1 MITSEKLVGSE
12 NYLSWSASVE
22 LWFMGQGYEDHL
34 VTQEADIP
42 EVDRVQWRK
51 IDAQLCS
58 VLWQSVDPR
67 ILLHLQAYKT
77 CFKFWT
83 QAKGL
88 YTNDIQ
94 RLYKVASAIVH
105 LSQQDLDLSTYI
117 GQIASL
123 KEEFLTV
130 MPLTPDVGAQQT
142 QLDKF
147 FMVLTLI
154 GLRPDL
160 EPIRD
165 QILGSSSVPSLD
177 DVFARL
183 LRISSTQTLPSD
195 STSDSSVL
203 VSQTTSRG
211 GRSGTRGRGQR
222 PHCTYCNKLGHT
234 RDRCYQLHGRPPR
247 TAHMAQSSDSPLPQ
261 PPSSS
266 ASQTSQASIASVA
279 QPGNA
284 SACLTHTSSLGPWIL
299 DSGASDHLS
308 GNKDL
313 FSSIT
318 TTSDLPTVTLANG
331 SQTVAKGI
339 GLALPLPSLPLTSV
353 LYTPECPFNLIS
365 ISKIT
370 RTLNCSITFSDK
382 FVTLQDRST
391 GKTIGIGRESQGLYH
406 LTSDSSPA
414 VCISTDAPL
423 LIHNRLGHPSLSK
436 FQKMVPRFSTLSSLP
451 CESCQLGKHTRVSFP
466 KRLNNRAKSPF
477 ELVHTD
483 VWGPCRTA
491 STLGFQYFVTF
502 IDDYSRC
509 TWLFLMK
516 NRAELFSIFQ
526 KFYTEIQTQFN
537 ISIRVLR
544 SDNAREYFSAQF
556 TSFMSHHGILH
567 QSSCAHTP
575 QQNGVAE
582 RKNRH
587 LVETARTLLLHSN
600 VPFRFWGDAVLTACY
615 LINRMPSSVLH
626 DQIPHSLLFP
636 DQPLYFLPP
645 RVFGCTCFVHILTPG
660 QDKLSAKAMKCLF
673 LGYSRLQK
681 GYRCYSLETHRY
693 FISADVTFF
702 EDSPFFSTT
711 SESLPVSEVLPI
723 PIVSPPDAMPPRPL
737 QVYHRRPRVVAP
749 LPFPEAPADSLPIPS
764 ASPAPAL
771 PSPNDLP
778 IAVRKGTRST
788 RNPHPIYNFL
798 SYHRLSSPYSAFVSA
813 ISSVSLP
820 KSTHEALSHPGWRQ
834 AMVDEMAALHS
845 NGTWDL
851 VVLPSGKSTVGCRWV
866 YAVKVGPDGQVDR
879 LKARL
884 VAKGYTQVYGS
895 DYGDT
900 FSPVAKIASVRLLL
914 SMAAMCS
921 WPLYQLDIK
930 NAFLHGDLAEEV
942 YMEQPPGFVAQGESG
957 LVCRLRRSL
966 YGLKQSPRAWFSRF
980 SSVVQEF
987 GMLRS
992 TADHSVFYHHNSLGQ
1007 CIYLVVYVD
1016 DIVITGSDQDGIQ
1029 KLKQHLFTHFQT
1041 KDLGKL
1047 KYFLG
1052 IEIAQSSSGVVL
1064 SQRKYALD
1072 ILEETGMLDCKPVDT
1087 PMDPNVK
1094 LVPGQGEPLGDPGR
1108 YRRLVGKLNYLT
1120 ITRPDISFPVSVV
1133 SQFLQ
1138 SPCDSHWDA
1147 VIRILR
1153 YIKSTPGQGVLYENR
1168 GHTQVVGY
1176 TDADWAGS
1184 PTDRRSTS
1192 GYCVFI
1198 GGNLIS
1204 WKSKKQ
1210 DVVARSSAEAE
1221 YRAMALAT
1229 CELIWLRH
1237 LLRELRFGKDEQ
1249 MKLICDN
1256 QAALHIASNPVF
1268 HERTKHIEVDCHFIR
1283 EKIASGCV
1291 ATSFVNSN
1299 DQLADIFTK
1308 SLRGPRIKYI
1318 CNKLGA
1324 YDVYAPA

>member
-1 MITSEKLVGSE
+1 MTTKNQIFTSVISGSPMITSEKLVGR
-12 NYLSWSASVE
+12 
-22 LWFMGQGYEDHL
+22 
-34 VTQEADIP
+34 ADIP

-123 KEEFLTV
+123 KEQFLTV

-183 LRISSTQTLPSD
+183 LRISSTQTLTSD
-195 STSDSSVL
+195 SASDSSVL

-222 PHCTYCNKLGHT
+222 PQCTYCNKLGHT

-247 TAHMAQSSDSPLPQ
+247 TAHMAQSSDSLLPQ

-339 GLALPLPSLPLTSV
+339 GLALPLPSLPLTS
-353 LYTPECPFNLIS
+353 
-365 ISKIT
+365 
-370 RTLNCSITFSDK
+370 
-382 FVTLQDRST
+382 DRST

-502 IDDYSRC
+502 IDDYSR
-509 TWLFLMK
+509 
-516 NRAELFSIFQ
+516 S
-526 KFYTEIQTQFN
+526 
-537 ISIRVLR
+537 
-544 SDNAREYFSAQF
+544 
-556 TSFMSHHGILH
+556 
-567 QSSCAHTP
+567 
-575 QQNGVAE
+575 E

-587 LVETARTLLLHSN
+587 LVETARTLLLHSH

-723 PIVSPPDAMPPRPL
+723 PIVSPPEAMPPRPL

-851 VVLPSGKSTVGCRWV
+851 VVLPPGKSTVGCRWV
-866 YAVKVGPDGQVDR
+866 YAVKVGPDGQ
-879 LKARL
+879 
-884 VAKGYTQVYGS
+884 
-895 DYGDT
+895 
-900 FSPVAKIASVRLLL
+900 IASVRLLL

-930 NAFLHGDLAEEV
+930 NVFLHGDLAEEV
-942 YMEQPPGFVAQGESG
+942 YMEQPPGFCCSGESG

-1007 CIYLVVYVD
+1007 CIYL
-1016 DIVITGSDQDGIQ
+1016 
-1029 KLKQHLFTHFQT
+1029 T

-1094 LVPGQGEPLGDPGR
+1094 LCTRTGGAF
-1108 YRRLVGKLNYLT
+1108 RRPREIST
-1120 ITRPDISFPVSVV
+1120 TR
-1133 SQFLQ
+1133 
-1138 SPCDSHWDA
+1138 SHWDA

-1153 YIKSTPGQGVLYENR
+1153 YIKSTPGQGVFVLRTEVILKLLV
-1168 GHTQVVGY
+1168 TQMQIGLARPQIDVPLQG
-1176 TDADWAGS
+1176 T
-1184 PTDRRSTS
+1184 
-1192 GYCVFI
+1192 VF
-1198 GGNLIS
+1198 
-1204 WKSKKQ
+1204 
-1210 DVVARSSAEAE
+1210 
-1221 YRAMALAT
+1221 
-1229 CELIWLRH
+1229 
-1237 LLRELRFGKDEQ
+1237 LLEELRFGKDEQ

-1291 ATSFVNSN
+1291 ATSFC
-1299 DQLADIFTK
+1299 QFK
-1308 SLRGPRIKYI
+1308 
-1318 CNKLGA
+1318 
-1324 YDVYAPA
+1324 

>member
-42 EVDRVQWRK
+42 EVDRIQWRK

-58 VLWQSVDPR
+58 VLWQSVDPK
-67 ILLHLQAYKT
+67 ILLHLRAYKT

-105 LSQQDLDLSTYI
+105 ISQQDLDLSTYI

-142 QLDKF
+142 QFDKF

-160 EPIRD
+160 EPVRD

-177 DVFARL
+177 DV
-183 LRISSTQTLPSD
+183 
-195 STSDSSVL
+195 
-203 VSQTTSRG
+203 SRG

-247 TAHMAQSSDSPLPQ
+247 TAHVAQSSDSPLPQ

-266 ASQTSQASIASVA
+266 ASQASVASVA

-318 TTSDLPTVTLANG
+318 TTSALPNVTLANG

-339 GLALPLPSLPLTSV
+339 GLPLPLPSLPLTSV

-365 ISKIT
+365 ISKTT

-414 VCISTDAPL
+414 ACISTDAPL

-483 VWGPCRTA
+483 VWGPCRTT
-491 STLGFQYFVTF
+491 STIGFQYFVTF
-502 IDDYSRC
+502 IDDYSR
-509 TWLFLMK
+509 
-516 NRAELFSIFQ
+516 SP
-526 KFYTEIQTQFN
+526 
-537 ISIRVLR
+537 
-544 SDNAREYFSAQF
+544 F
-556 TSFMSHHGILH
+556 TPFMSHHGILH

-575 QQNGVAE
+575 QQNGVAK

-587 LVETARTLLLHSN
+587 LVETARTILLHSN
-600 VPFRFWGDAVLTACY
+600 
-615 LINRMPSSVLH
+615 
-626 DQIPHSLLFP
+626 IPHSLLFP

-645 RVFGCTCFVHILTPG
+645 RVFGYTCF
-660 QDKLSAKAMKCLF
+660 
-673 LGYSRLQK
+673 

-749 LPFPEAPADSLPIPS
+749 LPFAEALADSLTIPS

-771 PSPNDLP
+771 PSPNDLA
-778 IAVRKGTRST
+778 IAVRKA
-788 RNPHPIYNFL
+788 PMKLFPIQAGDRQWWMKWL
-798 SYHRLSSPYSAFVSA
+798 LCT
-813 ISSVSLP
+813 LM
-820 KSTHEALSHPGWRQ
+820 ALGI
-834 AMVDEMAALHS
+834 L
-845 NGTWDL
+845 L
-851 VVLPSGKSTVGCRWV
+851 FLPSGKSTVGCRWV
-866 YAVKVGPDGQVDR
+866 YAVKVGPDGQ
-879 LKARL
+879 
-884 VAKGYTQVYGS
+884 
-895 DYGDT
+895 
-900 FSPVAKIASVRLLL
+900 IASVRLLL

-921 WPLYQLDIK
+921 WLLYQLDIK
-930 NAFLHGDLAEEV
+930 NVFLHGDLAEEV

-966 YGLKQSPRAWFSRF
+966 YGLKQSPRAWFGRLVLLFKSLACFAVHQTIQF
-980 SSVVQEF
+980 S
-987 GMLRS
+987 
-992 TADHSVFYHHNSLGQ
+992 
-1007 CIYLVVYVD
+1007 I
-1016 DIVITGSDQDGIQ
+1016 IITPWGN
-1029 KLKQHLFTHFQT
+1029 T
-1041 KDLGKL
+1041 KDLGKF

-1168 GHTQVVGY
+1168 GHTQ
-1176 TDADWAGS
+1176 
-1184 PTDRRSTS
+1184 
-1192 GYCVFI
+1192 
-1198 GGNLIS
+1198 
-1204 WKSKKQ
+1204 SKKQ
-1210 DVVARSSAEAE
+1210 DVVARSSAEASIE
-1221 YRAMALAT
+1221 LWLLAT

-1291 ATSFVNSN
+1291 ATSFVN
-1299 DQLADIFTK
+1299 FK
-1308 SLRGPRIKYI
+1308 
-1318 CNKLGA
+1318 
-1324 YDVYAPA
+1324 